1 MSKSLWDKYK
11 KEDKQE
17 QTNSSGKANTTTAG
31 TPTTTTTTATAPAAN
46 SIISPYA
53 AQRDKLYSEY
63 MGRKPFSYDYTNDPV
78 YKAYEQSYTNKGKL
92 AMEDTIAQSA
102 ALTGGYGNTYGHVA
116 GQQVYD
122 DYMQGLSDIIPDL
135 YNDAYSKYK
144 AEGDT
149 LYNQYSLAANRADAD
164 QERAAAEL
172 AAILAAGGTPS
183 DELIAR
189 SGYSPEYIKAMR
201 SYYNQGT
208 SGGTG
213 SGSSSASGSTINDEI
228 RQLMGLASDS
238 VQSTVKGGIDYLQ
251 GKGSNNQSLSTA
263 EQYDLLKGGVQ
274 TGTDLISYISSADA
288 QKAAW
293 EDCQNGLI
301 TLAEYYSIVGNATR
315 GGHKRVQ
322 EVQ

>member
-149 LYNQYSLAANRADAD
+149 LYNQYALAADRADAD

-189 SGYSPEYIKAMR
+189 SGYSSEYINAMKN
-201 SYYNQGT
+201 YYSNLS
-208 SGGTG
+208 SGSGTG
-213 SGSSSASGSTINDEI
+213 STY
-228 RQLMGLASDS
+228 SDDAATAA
-238 VQSTVKGGIDYLQ
+238 QA
-251 GKGSNNQSLSTA
+251 A
-263 EQYDLLKGGVQ
+263 EQYAALTGIGTAAAILSGRGGKSSNYANGISADDSVELLKSLRGGVVDVN
-274 TGTDLISYISSADA
+274 GNVIGLSDYG
-288 QKAAW
+288 AA
-293 EDCQNGLI
+293 
-301 TLAEYYSIVGNATR
+301 
-315 GGHKRVQ
+315 VQ
-322 EVQ
+322 ELYDEGLLSAKDYYAMLASKNNKGNSRVLEVK

>member
-149 LYNQYSLAANRADAD
+149 LYNQYALAADRADAD

-189 SGYSPEYIKAMR
+189 SGYSSEYINAMKN
-201 SYYNQGT
+201 YYSNLS
-208 SGGTG
+208 SGSGTG
-213 SGSSSASGSTINDEI
+213 STY
-228 RQLMGLASDS
+228 SDDAATAA
-238 VQSTVKGGIDYLQ
+238 QA
-251 GKGSNNQSLSTA
+251 A
-263 EQYDLLKGGVQ
+263 EQYAALTGIGTAAAILSGRGGESSNYANGISADDSVELLKSLRGGVVDVN
-274 TGTDLISYISSADA
+274 GNVIGLSDYG
-288 QKAAW
+288 AA
-293 EDCQNGLI
+293 
-301 TLAEYYSIVGNATR
+301 
-315 GGHKRVQ
+315 VQ
-322 EVQ
+322 ELYDEGLLSAKDYYAMLASKNNKGNSRVLEVK

>member
-17 QTNSSGKANTTTAG
+17 QTNSSGKANTTTSSGA
-31 TPTTTTTTATAPAAN
+31 PTTTTTATTPAAN

-122 DYMQGLSDIIPDL
+122 NYMQSLSDIIPDL

-149 LYNQYSLAANRADAD
+149 LYNQYALAADRADAD

-189 SGYSPEYIKAMR
+189 SGYSPEYIKAMQ
-201 SYYNQGT
+201 SYYN
-208 SGGTG
+208 GTG
-213 SGSSSASGSTINDEI
+213 SGSNSASGSAINDEI

-238 VQSTVKGGIDYLQ
+238 VQRTVKGGIDYLQ
-251 GKGSNNQSLSTA
+251 GKGNSNQPLSTA
-263 EQYDLLKGGVQ
+263 EQYGLLKGGVQ
-274 TGTDLISYISSADA
+274 TGTDQISYISSADA

-293 EDCQNGLI
+293 EDYQNGLI
-301 TLAEYYSIVGNATR
+301 TLAEYYSIAGDATR